1 MITNTTGSAG
11 RWAGYTAAAAALA
24 LASSVALTAAAG
36 TASASSISVS
46 DSPDATMMA
55 GATSSPELVKEF
67 NAWINSFLF
76 SEGTIKAAR
85 DAMGAKAAHYFL
97 TYVRNFLGGSILY
110 YITAAMWH
118 WVIYIKMGRTLF
130 PKGMPAPAVIWD
142 QIQLAQL
149 STTVYAMLPVLGEF
163 FIEEGYT
170 RCYFHFSDVGG
181 LIGYV
186 LYTVVYLTFV
196 EIGIYWMH
204 RTLHTNKFLY
214 KYVHALHH
222 KYNSPE
228 TLSPWASIAFNPLD
242 GVLQA
247 CPYVICLFFIPC
259 HYYTHMAMFMFTAIW
274 ATNIHD
280 AVPGNSEPIMGAK
293 YHTVH
298 HTHYHVN
305 FGQFFTFC
313 DQYWGTLKR
322 PQDMRGYQEPST
334 DAAKKAS

>member
-1 MITNTTGSAG
+1 MRNALLAVCTAIALASVA
-11 RWAGYTAAAAALA
+11 RAAAAAA
-24 LASSVALTAAAG
+24 VTEVGGGQAAG
-36 TASASSISVS
+36 
-46 DSPDATMMA
+46 DAI
-55 GATSSPELVKEF
+55 ATPLLVKEF
-67 NAWINSFLF
+67 NTWINSFVF
-76 SEGTIKAAR
+76 S
-85 DAMGAKAAHYFL
+85 DAVFEWAEEKMGPTVAHYFL
-97 TYVRNFLGGSILY
+97 TWVRNFFGGSMLY
-110 YITAAMWH
+110 YITAGCWH
-118 WVIYIKMGRTLF
+118 WVIYHRMGDKLFADGKMPSR
-130 PKGMPAPAVIWD
+130 AIIWD

-149 STTVYAMLPVLGEF
+149 STIVYAMLPVLGEF

-170 RCYFHFSDVGG
+170 RCYFHLSEVGG
-181 LIGYV
+181 WVGYV
-186 LYTVVYLTFV
+186 IYTVLYLTCV

-222 KYNSPE
+222 KYNSAE

-247 CPYVICLFFIPC
+247 CPYVICLFFVPC
-259 HYYTHMAMFMFTAIW
+259 HYYTHVAMFAFTAIW

-280 AVPGNSEPIMGAK
+280 AVPGNTEPIMGAK

-313 DQYWGTLKR
+313 DGFWGTLKR
-322 PQDMRGYQEPST
+322 PQDMRGYREPLQSSDMT
-334 DAAKKAS
+334 QYASDAAVVRKKMF